1 MYRQSLAVR
10 TLGRAKVWG
19 IPRKTGDRGRHWEE
33 MREEKDVNV
42 SGTPPVAYVMQQC
55 NDAGLDT
62 VRVRV
67 RECVCHV
74 RVRVRA

>member
-1 MYRQSLAVR
+1 
-10 TLGRAKVWG
+10 
-19 IPRKTGDRGRHWEE
+19 
-33 MREEKDVNV
+33 MREDKDVNV